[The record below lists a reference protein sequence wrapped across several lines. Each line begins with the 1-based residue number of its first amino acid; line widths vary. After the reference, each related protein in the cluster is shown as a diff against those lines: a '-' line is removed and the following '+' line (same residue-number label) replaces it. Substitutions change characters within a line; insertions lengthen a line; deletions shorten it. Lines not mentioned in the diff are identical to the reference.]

1 MESFVMK
8 KIFLLVLVSYASTY
22 SFFRP
27 RLGLDGMNVGELLG
41 INPQASATRS
51 AVAPAGVDFK
61 SIISTISSLASQV
74 NSGKS
79 LSEVVQ
85 QQLQQMPLNLL
96 GLSSHV
102 PANLLDGESIS
113 PAILTDK
120 VIKYAQSKGISIDS
134 FYSKIRATLQAHVP
148 QALATIRLAAPL
160 LKNIQSILS
169 VISLVV
175 LPRLGN
181 QVNETVRQGVA
192 SLIKFAQNNQVL
204 VNKIA
209 NQSASVIEQL
219 GNGLIDLTQNN
230 SLSDQQFV
238 ERFFQIVGS
247 SQMMSAF
254 KSIVSAVQTIKPEQ
268 IKGLIDQLSKA
279 R

>member
-1 MESFVMK
+1 MK

-27 RLGLDGMNVGELLG
+27 RIRLDGMNVGQLLG
-41 INPQASATRS
+41 INPQASAARS
-51 AVAPAGVDFK
+51 AAAPDGVDFK

-134 FYSKIRATLQAHVP
+134 FYSKIRATLQSHVP

>member
-1 MESFVMK
+1 MK

-27 RLGLDGMNVGELLG
+27 RIRLDGMNVGQLLG
-41 INPQASATRS
+41 INPQASAARS
-51 AVAPAGVDFK
+51 AAAPDGVDFK

-96 GLSSHV
+96 
-102 PANLLDGESIS
+102 DGESIS

-134 FYSKIRATLQAHVP
+134 FYSKIRATLQSHVP